1 MGASENR
8 ISASEDSGLGELFQN
23 EEDDESKEQNIMGV
37 KIRHVK
43 CRSERQTQ
51 VIQRSGPLAPALLPT
66 FSHAAVA
73 SDSLTA

>member
-8 ISASEDSGLGELFQN
+8 ISALEDSGFGELFQN
-23 EEDDESKEQNIMGV
+23 EEDESKEQNIMGV